1 MSWSAVHPPL
11 KTFLEGVSGTGKVY
25 AHWPRVYANTDQP
38 EFKEAFCDDQDR
50 LNFIVFRR
58 FNAVGEKSADDDNL
72 FSRTYSVELEAFFAF
87 STADCE
93 TVESEFDF
101 QELLD
106 QISVAA
112 EQAMVRTLGGA
123 ALTFSVPEWRGI
135 KLVKWY
141 GSPPVL
147 TVHQVAGSM
156 QVEVVTA
163 SGVTPAETSV
173 PSIPAGLTAKEY
185 AIGEALLEYLR
196 VRLADMDLATI
207 DWARGV
213 GPHPSYPANPRTA
226 CPRLLL
232 RAYTT
237 DITPVASQGHD
248 FGMTFSLFYQRRQT
262 PGQAHQEVL
271 LREMKL
277 VEEAL
282 LQRFNPGNT
291 KGAGADFCRPTQMVI
306 HDEQRHP
313 RIDDPAL
320 RVSVGELVV
329 QVASHDRY

>member
-1 MSWSAVHPPL
+1 MSWAAVHPGL
-11 KTFLEGVSGTGKVY
+11 QSLLEGIEGTGKVH
-25 AHWPRVYANTDQP
+25 ARWPRVYANTDQP
-38 EFKEAFCDDQDR
+38 EFKAAFCDENDR
-50 LNFIVFRR
+50 LNFIVFKRVS
-58 FNAVGEKSADDDNL
+58 AVGEKSSDDDNL
-72 FSRTYSVELEAFFAF
+72 FSRTYGVELEAFFAF
-87 STADCE
+87 SQSCDE
-93 TVESEFDF
+93 VDSEFAF
-101 QELLD
+101 QALLD
-106 QISVAA
+106 QISDAT
-112 EQAMVRTLGGA
+112 EQTLERTMGGA

-141 GSPPVL
+141 GAGQV
-147 TVHQVAGSM
+147 TCHQVNGTM

-163 SGVTPAETSV
+163 SGAAPAEALIPT
-173 PSIPAGLTAKEY
+173 IPAGLTAKQF
-185 AIGEALLEYLR
+185 AIGEALLEYLQA
-196 VRLADMDLATI
+196 RLVNFGLETI

-213 GPHPSYPANPRTA
+213 GPHPSYPANPRAA

-237 DITPVASQGHD
+237 DITPMVSQG
-248 FGMTFSLFYQRRQT
+248 FESGLTFSLFYQRRQT

-271 LREMKL
+271 LRESKL
-277 VEEAL
+277 IQEAL

-320 RVSVGELVV
+320 RVSVSELVV
-329 QVASHDRY
+329 QVSSHDRY